1 MNVYFKL
8 IIGII
13 ITVNS
18 IIYGCGAIKSL
29 TQDIHL
35 RTAETTKTAQ
45 KQQDMG
51 KKDRFEQ
58 YFNVIA
64 KMGTVRPR
72 AASLPALRYLPKD
85 PYNNVNW
92 TTAVIDGLIAPKGYL
107 DEEEDAEPLQFNI
120 FIEAK
125 VPLMANVIFPHS
137 IHTYWLSCK
146 NCHPGIFIP
155 EAGANNITMDDIFQ
169 GKWCGRC
176 HGKVAFDFWPM
187 TNCRRC
193 HMIPKHE
200 SGYKESW

>member
-1 MNVYFKL
+1 MNVYFKF

-13 ITVNS
+13 LTVNS
-18 IIYGCGAIKSL
+18 IVYGCGVMKNL
-29 TQDIHL
+29 TED
-35 RTAETTKTAQ
+35 RPASPAETLKTAQ
-45 KQQDMG
+45 KEM
-51 KKDRFEQ
+51 KANERFEK
-58 YFNVIA
+58 YFNFIA
-64 KMGTVRPR
+64 RMGTVTPK
-72 AASLPALRYLPKD
+72 SPGLPALQYLPKD
-85 PYNNVNW
+85 AYNNVNW
-92 TTAVIDGLIAPKGYL
+92 TTAVIDGLIAPRGYL
-107 DEEEDAEPLQFNI
+107 DEEEEDAEPLQLNI

-146 NCHPGIFIP
+146 NCHPNIFIP
-155 EAGANNITMDDIFQ
+155 EAGANKITMDEIFE

-200 SGYKESW
+200 SGYLESW